1 MAWATRSVEAV
12 VPVGMANLSNT
23 ILVIDARTSPCCAS
37 IARCGERLGLAL
49 RRYRSTQRALRYL
62 TKTLDHPEQSPSVV
76 VLDAPAGDS
85 LEIAERVHR
94 ADPLL
99 PILFVVEE
107 GMGLQVMR
115 RLHDSAVLR
124 GARWVVSPPQ
134 DERLCEALAHAVEA
148 HHAGPQLSEAASLP
162 ESLRLGQRPAFIGT
176 EVLPQMVWSAR
187 ADGVIDHYNRRWGLF
202 AGVSQAELLRIGWQ
216 SLTHPE
222 DRAAAQGCWEQA
234 VRDGQ
239 SFDVEVRLRS
249 QAGEWQWHRLQAE
262 PQYIDSALNRWFGT
276 CIPVYEHRGREES
289 GPFLS
294 EVARRVTE
302 SLDYELTLTNL
313 AKVVVPAFA
322 DWCTVDVVGPDGRL
336 ERRGAAHTIP
346 GLGRRIATLT
356 WDTEARQMT
365 AAEVIRTGEMQLLPQ
380 IEQSLIDATVREP
393 ADREF
398 LASLNLRSLLRLP
411 LRVSGRTVG
420 VISFVLLGSGSRRYT
435 EADVPLA
442 KEIAQQGAIAVENAR
457 LYRVAREELEE
468 RKRAEEALAI
478 SEGRYRSLMEATTQI
493 VWVLDAQGRA
503 MDDMGHWRAFT
514 GQSAAEVAGWGW
526 LEAVRPADKDTLR
539 DTFLAAVADPR
550 PITAEVD
557 LAFHGGGH
565 RRVVVRLLP
574 LFDSGGGC
582 REWIA
587 AATDITYER
596 TASELLE
603 REKERLAVTLNS
615 LGEGVVTTDTDGCI
629 VLFNRV
635 AQMLTGWPQKEAL
648 GRALNVVFC
657 ASDVRSQVPLT
668 DPADRVLRTGE
679 LLGPGDRAI
688 LRARDGAERVV
699 AYTAAPV
706 RDRASRIAGVV
717 IVFRDI
723 SSQQKLEE
731 DFLKAQKLESV
742 GVLAGGIAHDFNN
755 ILTAVIG
762 NIALAKMYA
771 SAHDR
776 VAHALSEAE
785 KAAWRARG
793 LTQQLLTFAKGG
805 APVKKPGSLADLLR
819 EAVPFALA
827 GSNVKCT
834 LSIDDDLWT
843 LAFDPGQLSQA
854 INNLVINATQ
864 AMPSGGLIHIRAENA
879 ELRDHESIPL
889 PVGRYVHLV
898 VSDEGVGIASGH
910 IDKIF
915 DPYFTTKEGRTGL
928 GLATTY
934 SIIRRHEGV
943 IRVQSEEGRGTR
955 FDIFL
960 PAQGTPAL
968 RPPLEKKGRE
978 QGGRILVMDDEP
990 TLLQVVTALL
1000 RHLGYQVEA
1009 ARDGSEAIARYKE
1022 ARQQNS
1028 PFGAVI
1034 LDLTVPAGMGG
1045 EECLKR
1051 LREIDP
1057 GVRAIVSSGYYNDPI
1072 VSDYQRFG
1080 FSGAITKPYQLHD
1093 LSDVIQRVFVA
1104 NDEHLR

>member
-1 MAWATRSVEAV
+1 MAYGPRSVEAV
-12 VPVGMANLSNT
+12 IPVRTAHLSNT
-23 ILVIDARTSPCCAS
+23 ILVIDARDGSYFACVAPCV
-37 IARCGERLGLAL
+37 ERLRLAL
-49 RRYRSTQRALRYL
+49 RRYRRAQGALRYL
-62 TKTLDHPEQSPSVV
+62 TKTREIPEQCPSAVM
-76 VLDAPAGDS
+76 LDAGSDDF
-85 LEIAERVHR
+85 LEIAERVYGVN
-94 ADPLL
+94 PLI
-99 PILFVVEE
+99 PILFVAEE
-107 GMGLQVMR
+107 GMGLQVTR
-115 RLHDSAVLR
+115 RLYESIALR
-124 GARWVVSPPQ
+124 NVRWVVSSPLEDRLYDSLSYVIQAHRTPPSLQ
-134 DERLCEALAHAVEA
+134 PVEPA
-148 HHAGPQLSEAASLP
+148 P
-162 ESLRLGQRPAFIGT
+162 EGMRRGQRPAFNAT
-176 EVLPQMVWSAR
+176 EVLSQMVWSAH
-187 ADGVIDHYNRRWGLF
+187 ANGVIDHYNRRWGLF
-202 AGVSQAELLRIGWQ
+202 AGLSQTELLRVGWQ

-222 DRAAAQGCWEQA
+222 DRLAAQASWEQA
-234 VRDGQ
+234 LRDGQ
-239 SFDVEVRLRS
+239 SFEVELRLRT
-249 QAGEWQWHRLQAE
+249 QIGEWQWHRLQAE
-262 PQYIDSALNRWFGT
+262 PQYIGTVLNRWFGT
-276 CIPVYEHRGREES
+276 CVPIYEWRGREES
-289 GPFLS
+289 GQFLS

-302 SLDYELTLTNL
+302 SLDYESTLTNL
-313 AKVVVPAFA
+313 AQVVVPAFA
-322 DWCTVDVVGPDGRL
+322 DWCSVDVVRPDGQL
-336 ERRGAAHTIP
+336 ERQGVAHTMP
-346 GLGRRIATLT
+346 GLAQRAAAMKPN
-356 WDTEARQMT
+356 TEGQVMT
-365 AAEVIRTGEMQLLPQ
+365 VADVVRTGETQLLSYIDQ
-380 IEQSLIDATVREP
+380 ARIDAAMPEA

-420 VISFVLLGSGSRRYT
+420 AITFMLMGSGARRYT
-435 EADVPLA
+435 EADLPLA

-457 LYRVAREELEE
+457 LYRAAREELEE

-478 SEGRYRSLMEATTQI
+478 SEARYRSLMEATTQI

-514 GQSAAEVAGWGW
+514 GQSLAEVAEWGW
-526 LEAVRPADKDTLR
+526 LEAVRATDKDALR
-539 DTFLAAVADPR
+539 RTFLTAVADPR
-550 PITAEVD
+550 AVTAEVD
-557 LAFHGGGH
+557 LTFHNGNY
-565 RRVVVRLLP
+565 RRVMMRFLP
-574 LFDSGGGC
+574 LFDNQGRC

-587 AATDITYER
+587 AATDITRER
-596 TASELLE
+596 TATELLE

-615 LGEGVVTTDTDGCI
+615 LGEAVVTTDTDGHI

-635 AQMLTGWPQKEAL
+635 AQVLTGWPQQEAL

-657 ASDVRSQVPLT
+657 VMDARSRVPLT

-688 LRARDGAERVV
+688 LRARDGSERVV

-706 RDRASRIAGVV
+706 RDHAGRIAGTV

-762 NIALAKMYA
+762 NIALAKMYT
-771 SAHDR
+771 SPHDR
-776 VAHALSEAE
+776 AGHALSEAE

-843 LAFDPGQLSQA
+843 VAFDPGQLSQA
-854 INNLVINATQ
+854 INNLVINAAQ
-864 AMPSGGLIHIRAENA
+864 AMPSGGLIYIRAENS
-879 ELRDHESIPL
+879 ELEDHESRPL
-889 PVGRYVHLV
+889 PPGRYVHLV
-898 VSDEGVGIASGH
+898 VSDEGVGIARSH
-910 IDKIF
+910 LDKIF

-943 IRVQSEEGRGTR
+943 VRVQSEEGRGTC

-960 PAQGTPAL
+960 PAQGTPGLKPAA
-968 RPPLEKKGRE
+968 EQARE
-978 QGGRILVMDDEP
+978 SGGRILVMDDEP
-990 TLLQVVTALL
+990 SLLQVVTALL
-1000 RHLGYQVEA
+1000 QHLGHQVEV
-1009 ARDGSEAIARYKE
+1009 ARDGSEAIARYEE
-1022 ARQQNS
+1022 AQQQNS
-1028 PFGAVI
+1028 PFTAVI

-1051 LREIDP
+1051 LQEIDP
-1057 GVRAIVSSGYYNDPI
+1057 DVRAIVSSGYYNDPI
-1072 VSDYQRFG
+1072 VSDYRRFG

-1093 LSDVIQRVFVA
+1093 LSDAIRRVCVA

>member
-1 MAWATRSVEAV
+1 M
-12 VPVGMANLSNT
+12 
-23 ILVIDARTSPCCAS
+23 LVIDARTDWCCACVT
-37 IARCGERLGLAL
+37 RCGERLGLVL
-49 RRYRSTQRALRYL
+49 RRYRSVHGASRYL
-62 TKTLDHPEQSPSVV
+62 TKTLDQREQCPSVV
-76 VLDAPAGDS
+76 VLDAPADDF

-94 ADPLL
+94 INPLL
-99 PILFVVEE
+99 PILFVAEE
-107 GMGLQVMR
+107 AMGLQVAR
-115 RLHDSAVLR
+115 RFHNSAALR
-124 GARWVVSPPQ
+124 GARWIVSPPQ
-134 DERLCEALAHAVEA
+134 EDRLCEALAHAVEA
-148 HHAGPQLSEAASLP
+148 HHVGPRLSQAEP
-162 ESLRLGQRPAFIGT
+162 EPETLHRGGQRPAFIGS
-176 EVLPQMVWSAR
+176 EILPQMIWSAQ
-187 ADGVIDHYNRRWGLF
+187 ADGVIDHYNRGWSLF
-202 AGVSQAELLRIGWQ
+202 AGVSQAELLRVGWQ

-222 DRAAAQGCWEQA
+222 DRTAAQRCWEQA
-234 VRDGQ
+234 LRDGQ
-239 SFDVEVRLRS
+239 SFDVEVRLQS
-249 QAGEWQWHRLQAE
+249 QTGEWQWHRLQAE
-262 PQYIDSALNRWFGT
+262 PQYVGPVVNRWFGT
-276 CIPVYEHRGREES
+276 CIPIYEHRGREES

-313 AKVVVPAFA
+313 AQVVVPVFA
-322 DWCTVDVVGPDGRL
+322 DWCTVDVVGPDGQL
-336 ERRGAAHTIP
+336 ERRGAAHIIP

-356 WDTEARQMT
+356 WDTKARQMT
-365 AAEVIRTGEMQLLPQ
+365 AAEVVRTGEMQLLPR
-380 IEQSLIDATVREP
+380 IEQSLIDATVRDP

-398 LASLNLRSLLRLP
+398 LASLNLRSLMRLP
-411 LRVSGRTVG
+411 LCVSGRTVG

-442 KEIAQQGAIAVENAR
+442 KEIAQHGALAVENAR
-457 LYRVAREELEE
+457 LYRTAREELEE
-468 RKRAEEALAI
+468 RKRAEAALVI
-478 SEGRYRSLMEATTQI
+478 SENRYRSLMEATTQI
-493 VWVLDAQGRA
+493 VWVLDAQGRS
-503 MDDMGHWRAFT
+503 MDDTGHWRAFT
-514 GQSAAEVAGWGW
+514 GQSVAEVAGWGW
-526 LEAVRPADKDTLR
+526 LEAVGLADKNTFR
-539 DTFLAAVADPR
+539 HTFLTAVADAR

-557 LAFHGGGH
+557 LAFHGGSY
-565 RRVVVRLLP
+565 RRVVMRLLP

-587 AATDITYER
+587 AATDITHER

-615 LGEGVVTTDTDGCI
+615 LGEGVITTDTDGCI

-635 AQMLTGWPQKEAL
+635 AQMLTGWPQQEAL
-648 GRALNVVFC
+648 GKALNVVFC
-657 ASDVRSQVPLT
+657 ASDVRSRVPLT

-688 LRARDGAERVV
+688 LRACDGTERVV

-771 SAHDR
+771 DAHDR

-834 LSIDDDLWT
+834 LSINDDLWT

-879 ELRDHESIPL
+879 ELHDHESIPL
-889 PVGRYVHLV
+889 PAGRYVHLV
-898 VSDEGVGIASGH
+898 VSDEGVGIASDH
-910 IDKIF
+910 VDKIF
-915 DPYFTTKEGRTGL
+915 DPYFTTKEGRAGL

-943 IRVQSEEGRGTR
+943 IRVQSEEGSGTR

-960 PAQGTPAL
+960 PAQGTPTL
-968 RPPLEKKGRE
+968 RPLPEKGCE
-978 QGGRILVMDDEP
+978 QGARILVMDDEP

-1000 RHLGYQVEA
+1000 RHLGYQVEVA
-1009 ARDGSEAIARYKE
+1009 QDGSEAIARYEE
-1022 ARQQNS
+1022 ARQQDS
-1028 PFGAVI
+1028 PFGVVI

-1045 EECLKR
+1045 KECLKR

-1072 VSDYQRFG
+1072 VSDYRRFG

-1093 LSDVIQRVFVA
+1093 LSDVIRRVFVA

>member
-1 MAWATRSVEAV
+1 M
-12 VPVGMANLSNT
+12 VPVRTANLSNT
-23 ILVIDARTSPCCAS
+23 ILVIDARVDSDLACV
-37 IARCGERLGLAL
+37 ARCGERLGLAL
-49 RRYRSTQRALRYL
+49 RRYRGLPGALRFL
-62 TKTLDHPEQSPSVV
+62 TKTINAPTQRPSAV
-76 VLDAPAGDS
+76 VLDAAADDP
-85 LEIAERVHR
+85 LEIAERVYG
-94 ADPLL
+94 ANPLI
-99 PILFVVEE
+99 PILFVTEE
-107 GMGLQVMR
+107 GIGLQVTR
-115 RLHDSAVLR
+115 RLHDSVALR
-124 GARWVVSPPQ
+124 SARWIVSPPQ
-134 DERLCEALAHAVEA
+134 EDRVCEALAHAIETQQAVSRS
-148 HHAGPQLSEAASLP
+148 SEP
-162 ESLRLGQRPAFIGT
+162 ESPPDIHLGQRPAFIGT

-202 AGVSQAELLRIGWQ
+202 AGVSQAELLRVGWQ
-216 SLTHPE
+216 SLAHPE
-222 DRAAAQGCWEQA
+222 DRAAAQSSWEQA
-234 VRDGQ
+234 LRDGQ
-239 SFDVEVRLRS
+239 SFDVEVRLRT
-249 QAGEWQWHRLQAE
+249 QTGEWQWHRLQAE
-262 PQYIDSALNRWFGT
+262 PQYIGAALNRWFGT
-276 CIPVYEHRGREES
+276 CVPIYERRGRGES
-289 GPFLS
+289 GQFLS

-302 SLDYELTLTNL
+302 SLDYESTLTNL
-313 AKVVVPAFA
+313 AEVVVPAFA
-322 DWCTVDVVGPDGRL
+322 DWCTVDVVQPDGRL

-346 GLGRRIATLT
+346 GLARRIAALR
-356 WDTEARQMT
+356 WDTEIRQMT
-365 AAEVIRTGEMQLLPQ
+365 AAEVARTGEMQLLPQ
-380 IEQSLIDATVREP
+380 IDQALIDATVQDA

-457 LYRVAREELEE
+457 LYRAAREELEE

-478 SEGRYRSLMEATTQI
+478 SEARYRSLMEATAQI

-503 MDDMGHWRAFT
+503 IDDMGHWRAFT
-514 GQSAAEVAGWGW
+514 GQSVADVAGWGW
-526 LEAVRPADKDTLR
+526 LDAVRATEKDALR
-539 DTFLAAVADPR
+539 RTFLAAVADPR

-557 LAFHGGGH
+557 LVFHSGGH
-565 RRVVVRLLP
+565 RRVVMRLLP
-574 LFDSGGGC
+574 LFDSGRRC

-587 AATDITYER
+587 AATDITRER

-615 LGEGVVTTDTDGCI
+615 LGEGVVTTDINGCV

-635 AQMLTGWPQKEAL
+635 AHMLTGWPQEEAL
-648 GRALNVVFC
+648 GRSLNAVFC
-657 ASDVRSQVPLT
+657 VSDTRSRVPLT
-668 DPADRVLRTGE
+668 DPAARVLRTGE

-688 LRARDGAERVV
+688 LRARDGTERVV

-706 RDRASRIAGVV
+706 RDRASRIAGAV

-762 NIALAKMYA
+762 NIALAKMHT

-879 ELRDHESIPL
+879 ELHDQESIPL
-889 PVGRYVHLV
+889 PPGRYVQLV
-898 VSDEGVGIASGH
+898 ISDEGVGIARGH

-943 IRVQSEEGRGTR
+943 IQVQSEEGRGTR

-960 PAQGTPAL
+960 PAQGTPAA
-968 RPPLEKKGRE
+968 RPALEKGRE
-978 QGGRILVMDDEP
+978 QAGRVLVMDDEP
-990 TLLQVVTALL
+990 SLLQVVTALL

-1009 ARDGSEAIARYKE
+1009 ARDGSEAIARYEE
-1022 ARQQNS
+1022 ARKQNS
-1028 PFGAVI
+1028 PFTAVI

-1051 LREIDP
+1051 LQEIDP
-1057 GVRAIVSSGYYNDPI
+1057 DVRAIVSSGYYNDPI
-1072 VSDYQRFG
+1072 VSDYRRFG

-1093 LSDVIQRVFVA
+1093 LSDAIQRVFSGK
-1104 NDEHLR
+1104 